1 MCGELRQQFA
11 IQVDQEV
18 VAVNSQLAT
27 HHSPL
32 LSMCGISKSFGA
44 TQALRDVSLEVPA
57 GRVLALIG
65 ENGAGKSTLM
75 KVLSGAHS
83 PDAGTMMLNG
93 RPFAPSGPHDARL
106 AGVGMIYQELN
117 LAPDLS
123 VEDNI
128 MLGQEHRRWGLLNR
142 RVQRDKVRRAL
153 DLLGH
158 PDLSPNKLVRDLP
171 IAQQQL
177 VEIARALASDCKVIV
192 FDEPTS
198 SLTRADVEHLFVVI
212 RRLRLAGLGIVYISH
227 FLEEIRQVCDCYAVL
242 RDGRSVGSGEL
253 SGTSDANIVGLM
265 VGRDVSELFP
275 SVPHTPGDVVL
286 RVGGLSGESSPNDV
300 SFELRRGEILGIAG
314 LIGAGRTELLRC
326 LFGLNPC
333 RMGTLARPDRESE
346 CRTNDRRATGKSA
359 RPTNRIAEGFGL
371 VSEDRK
377 TEGLAQSRSI
387 ADNMTYSQLKPYSR
401 FGWLNLAK
409 RRSAVA
415 NWMQRLHVKAASPDQ
430 SIGELSGGNQ
440 QKVAI
445 ARVLHQ
451 QADILLLDEPTRGID
466 VGTKAEIYRLM
477 GEQAAAGKAIIFV
490 SSYLTEL
497 LAVCD
502 RVAVMSRSRLKEIR
516 AAKDWTEDAV
526 MTAAVNVSDSAA

>member
-1 MCGELRQQFA
+1 M
-11 IQVDQEV
+11 
-18 VAVNSQLAT
+18 S
-27 HHSPL
+27 
-32 LSMCGISKSFGA
+32 GISKSFGA
-44 TQALRDVSLEVPA
+44 TQALSDVSLEVQA

-83 PDAGTMMLNG
+83 PDAGTMTLRG
-93 RPFAPSGPHDARL
+93 RPFAPKGPHDARL

-128 MLGQEHRRWGLLNR
+128 MLGQERRWFGLLDR
-142 RVQRDKVRRAL
+142 QAQQFKVREAL

-158 PDLSPNKLVRDLP
+158 PDLKPNTPVRELP
-171 IAQQQL
+171 IARQQL

-198 SLTRADVEHLFVVI
+198 SLARADVEQLFAVI
-212 RRLRLAGLGIVYISH
+212 RRLKQSGIGIVYISH

-242 RDGRSVGSGEL
+242 RDGHSVGHGEL
-253 SGTSDANIVGLM
+253 ADTTDAEIVSLM
-265 VGRDVSELFP
+265 VGRSVSDLFP
-275 SVPHTPGDVVL
+275 SVPHTPGEVVL
-286 RVGGLSGESSPNDV
+286 RVSGLSGKSLPSDV
-300 SFELRRGEILGIAG
+300 SLELRRGEILGIAG

-326 LFGLNPC
+326 LFGLDSC
-333 RMGTLARPDRESE
+333 RTGTLARLGFDRGSQK
-346 CRTNDRRATGKSA
+346 TGKSA
-359 RPTNRIAEGFGL
+359 RPTERIAEGFGF

-387 ADNMTYSQLKPYSR
+387 ADNLTYSRLKPYSR
-401 FGWLNLAK
+401 FGWLSLS
-409 RRSAVA
+409 RRRASVA
-415 NWMQRLHVKAASPDQ
+415 DWMRRLQVKAASPEQ
-430 SIGELSGGNQ
+430 SVGELSGGNQ

-451 QADILLLDEPTRGID
+451 EADILLLDEPTRGID

-490 SSYLTEL
+490 SSYLPEL

-502 RVAVMSRSRLKEIR
+502 RVAVMSRGRLKEIR
-516 AAKDWTEDAV
+516 AAKDWSEDAV
-526 MTAAVNVSDSAA
+526 MSVAVAG